1 MLLPKDPN
9 LCFALGVMK
18 TPLSK
23 SIRSGFSLVELL
35 VVIAVIAVIAAIAIP
50 SIAGITN
57 AARYSKDKR
66 NAQNLAS
73 TSAAAR
79 AAGHTNS
86 WAAVADGITALT
98 NSAGIVVANGGV
110 SFTFRVDGL
119 TPTEVTG
126 AENHL
131 SAAAPLTGSLVY
143 APLETPTY

>member
-1 MLLPKDPN
+1 MLLPKVRN
-9 LCFALGVMK
+9 LCFDSGVMK

-79 AAGHTNS
+79 AAGLTNS
-86 WAAVADGITALT
+86 WDSVTNGINALTAGIT
-98 NSAGIVVANGGV
+98 VANGGV

-119 TPTEVTG
+119 NATEIAG
-126 AENHL
+126 ATNHL
-131 SAAAPLTGSLVY
+131 GTAAPGVNSLVY
-143 APLETPTY
+143 APIETPDY

>member
-50 SIAGITN
+50 SIAGITS

-79 AAGHTNS
+79 AAGLTDS
-86 WAAVADGITALT
+86 WANVGIGIAAMT
-98 NSAGIVVANGGV
+98 NGVSVTNGGV
-110 SFTFRVDGL
+110 PFSFRVDGL
-119 TPTEVTG
+119 NPTEITG
-126 AENHL
+126 AERHL
-131 SAAAPLTGSLVY
+131 GTLPPLLGTLVY
-143 APLETPTY
+143 TPIENPTY